1 MASSAWSQI
10 DSNKRKTW
18 FLMIGFSVFVF
29 IVAYVFSIAL
39 GFESFGAFSIV
50 GIILLVSGCINLA
63 SYYWSDKIVLSLSG
77 AKEISESE
85 NKELYRLVENL
96 CIASGLSKP
105 KIYIINDPA
114 PNAFA
119 TGRDPQHGVVVFTT
133 GILERLDKLELEG
146 VAAHELSHI
155 KNYDTRLMS
164 VVVILVGLVA
174 LLADIF
180 IRSLWFGG
188 NRRREGGGNGV
199 FLIIGLVAAIIA
211 PIAANLIKLAVS
223 RQREFLADS
232 SGAVLTRNPSS
243 LADALIKIASNP
255 NELKTANNATAHM
268 YIENPFKGEKAK
280 SWFTSLF
287 TTHPPIEERV
297 KVLRGM

>member
-50 GIILLVSGCINLA
+50 GIILLVSVFINLS

-199 FLIIGLVAAIIA
+199 LLIIGLVAAIIA

>member
-180 IRSLWFGG
+180 IRRLWFGG
-188 NRRREGGGNGV
+188 NRRREGGGNRGL
-199 FLIIGLVAAIIA
+199 LII
-211 PIAANLIKLAVS
+211 
-223 RQREFLADS
+223 R
-232 SGAVLTRNPSS
+232 
-243 LADALIKIASNP
+243 
-255 NELKTANNATAHM
+255 
-268 YIENPFKGEKAK
+268 
-280 SWFTSLF
+280 
-287 TTHPPIEERV
+287 
-297 KVLRGM
+297 